1 VTYFK
6 VEAKGGTMKKA
17 DEIQELINEYSY
29 GWDKLIKIAYDIY
42 YREMHQYSF
51 YLSSYELIL

>member
-1 VTYFK
+1 
-6 VEAKGGTMKKA
+6 MRKA